1 MVDVVD
7 AVSRRFEN
15 ARVRFIHVEVYTDND
30 PAKGYNRWMQQWH
43 LTTEPWTFVVDR
55 RGRVSARFQG
65 ALAVGEL
72 ERAVRAV
79 AR

>member
-1 MVDVVD
+1 
-7 AVSRRFEN
+7 
-15 ARVRFIHVEVYTDND
+15 
-30 PAKGYNRWMQQWH
+30 MQQWH